1 MVAVVNSESM
11 IHDFQTC
18 ISCRQREEGSELTRL
33 PDSKRSITTAREQYH
48 SRTAGNNGRPTGLKG
63 QAVRYQ
69 FGIVLLMWRGQNC
82 RSPDR
87 NCDQKDQYPN
97 DSPGHLVSSFGNR
110 QGWIGSG
117 LGVLFDRSVTNCLE
131 YK

>member
-1 MVAVVNSESM
+1 M

-18 ISCRQREEGSELTRL
+18 ISCRQGEEGSEPIRF
-33 PDSKRSITTAREQYH
+33 PDSKRRNITASEQYY
-48 SRTAGNNGRPTGLKG
+48 SRTAGDDGGLTGSKG

-97 DSPGHLVSSFGNR
+97 HDSPGHLVSSFGNR